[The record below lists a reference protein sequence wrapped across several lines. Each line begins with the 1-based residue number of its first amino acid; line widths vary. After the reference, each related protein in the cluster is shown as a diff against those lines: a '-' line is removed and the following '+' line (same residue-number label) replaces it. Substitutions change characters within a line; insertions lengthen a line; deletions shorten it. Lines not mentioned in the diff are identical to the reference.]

1 MPKTFGVSFNGYK
14 KSEVDEFLASVT
26 KEYQSMLKKVKQLDA
41 ENKKLQTEVET
52 YKQIESS
59 LRRTL
64 ALAEETNQSIRKSAK
79 DESTSILEGANKN
92 ASRIVNDALIK
103 ARKITDDADNMKR
116 EAISYRN
123 RVKTLLEEEEKLLDK
138 YDDLEY

>member
-26 KEYQSMLKKVKQLDA
+26 KEYQKMLEKVKKLDA
-41 ENKKLQTEVET
+41 ENKKLQTEVDT

-64 ALAEETNQSIRKSAK
+64 ALAEESNQSIRKSAK
-79 DESTSILEGANKN
+79 EESISIIEDANKN

-103 ARKITDDADNMKR
+103 ARKITDDASSMKR
-116 EAISYRN
+116 EVLSYRN
-123 RVKTLLEEEEKLLDK
+123 RVKSLLDEEDKLLDK